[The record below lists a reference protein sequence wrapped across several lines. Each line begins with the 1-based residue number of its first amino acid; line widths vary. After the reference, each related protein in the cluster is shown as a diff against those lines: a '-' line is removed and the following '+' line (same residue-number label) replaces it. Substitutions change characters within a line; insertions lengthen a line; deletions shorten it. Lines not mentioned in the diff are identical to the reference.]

1 MSREKAAPHPRVN
14 NKVPQKEAATLS
26 RLKKI
31 LTAPIKTLYLF
42 SALLVIL
49 IVIYIN
55 ADIKY
60 VPQFFLK
67 QTPEQ
72 KTISSSVTLTTISQ
86 MTTTSTD
93 NDIVESS
100 ENELDETVIVSNIE
114 AIRSAKEAL
123 TRDIKTKNSSQA
135 DAAFRTFIAFHSSVV
150 ANLNAGFLNNTD
162 NQTVLN
168 KTGGLRFA
176 LPAELHEK
184 YGKSL
189 LMLQKYK
196 ESGIGFKGLSEDM
209 GWELEQDP
217 DYVIQLARELKSDYS
232 AFLIFYADETRYSLG
247 MDANLNLTWDELRK
261 KIIRFEGF
269 AKQHKQLS
277 EVETHI
283 KPMIQTMLSFYL
295 EGMDNTP
302 AYRAYVGGS
311 GKIDEELKTSYIAFL
326 NENKN
331 SEYYPLIQGIYNNLK
346 ERDFRLNKGL
356 VAFIHSKKIDAF
368 HGTSVQEYLE
378 KTSF

>member
-1 MSREKAAPHPRVN
+1 M
-14 NKVPQKEAATLS
+14 S

-31 LTAPIKTLYLF
+31 LTAPIKSLYLL

-49 IVIYIN
+49 IVLYIN

-60 VPQFFLK
+60 VPQLVLK
-67 QTPEQ
+67 QSPEQ
-72 KTISSSVTLTTISQ
+72 KTVPSPVMLTIISQ
-86 MTTTSTD
+86 KTTSGTD
-93 NDIVESS
+93 NDIEESG
-100 ENELDETVIVSNIE
+100 ENELDESVIVSNIE
-114 AIRSAKEAL
+114 AIWIAKDILA
-123 TRDIKTKNSSQA
+123 RDLKTKNSLQA
-135 DAAFRTFIAFHSSVV
+135 DAAFRKFIAIHSSVV
-150 ANLNAGFLNNTD
+150 ANLNAGFLNNKD

-168 KTGGLRFA
+168 NTGGLRSA

-184 YGKSL
+184 YGKTL

-217 DYVIQLARELKSDYS
+217 DYVIQLARELKSDYG

-277 EVETHI
+277 EVVSHI
-283 KPMIQTMLSFYL
+283 KPMIQTMLFFYL

-302 AYRAYVGGS
+302 AYRAYVGDS

-346 ERDFRLNKGL
+346 EHDFRLNKGL
-356 VAFIHSKKIDAF
+356 VAFVHSQKIDAF
-368 HGTSVQEYLE
+368 NGTSVRDYLE
-378 KTSF
+378 RTSF